1 MSQGSEKPGTPSLQL
16 VSPGAPSRHLTRYLQ
31 EAPAQLLHGHSG
43 LTAMHTG
50 TQTNSSVLPQA
61 NKTAISCA

>member
-1 MSQGSEKPGTPSLQL
+1 MSEGSEKPGTPSLQL

-31 EAPAQLLHGHSG
+31 EAPAQLLHSLSG
-43 LTAMHTG
+43 LTATHTG

-61 NKTAISCA
+61 NKTDVSSA